1 MVHRSRSA
9 GSPLLT
15 PSHQAGQHSGMRSE
29 SEGPSGPSGLS
40 DLGHLSDL
48 EHLLPQGLREALRPV
63 ERENA
68 RLLAALVRSRLC
80 EEQLRRQNTEL
91 AELAELRGLRPAY
104 TPDAGASGVAIPEG
118 SLQSVLS
125 QRGKDK
131 ALAELQHLEINLAE
145 IVALTLLLRVRDSTT
160 GFRQASVDALRNALE
175 KCSSELASYQVAEE
189 RHCHSDAV
197 TASPWTL
204 VQTERDEAQRLRRQ
218 QSSVQE
224 IGHGMLLTLS
234 ERCVAEEQTF
244 VHEAL
249 GKLEAEEQ
257 LVVCESDLETEA
269 ALENDLQG
277 TELRELGMVQQ
288 RLEES
293 IRLTGDLKGESLKWK
308 GQAEQCARLQRE
320 LADKAWCYSNQLEE
334 NALELEMEIEVA
346 EAQQGHPSVG
356 DVFHLQT
363 LVKPLD
369 GAEERRRRGASE
381 LSWALSEASELR
393 RILGESRAEKS
404 LASRS
409 ETEAVRDWKRSRKRS
424 SGFREALKQELS
436 ALADLREA
444 CKGIQAEDREMLSE
458 HREMWKEETWQREE
472 DRKDGTSALAEA
484 VHSEVAAAKE
494 ESEVA
499 KKLRVELR
507 VELREMRARQQHSL
521 RHRSPSAGGALFELV
536 ELEHTVQQRVAKRDR
551 QLQQLRLSLKSLDA
565 PAPMLGSPAHGQGAW
580 RMVNAANIANVG
592 ATSISTPPSPV
603 APMMSPPMSV
613 CITNTI
619 QVGRDTPPITQRL
632 IMQPKVVHSVRLHP
646 TGYEPSPKVDKVDSR
661 FRASL

>member
-1 MVHRSRSA
+1 M
-9 GSPLLT
+9 L
-15 PSHQAGQHSGMRSE
+15 SE
-29 SEGPSGPSGLS
+29 SEGLSGTSGLR
-40 DLGHLSDL
+40 DLGRLSDL

-80 EEQLRRQNTEL
+80 EEQLRRQNAEL
-91 AELAELRGLRPAY
+91 AELAELRALRAEAEGP
-104 TPDAGASGVAIPEG
+104 TGASGVALPEG

-145 IVALTLLLRVRDSTT
+145 IVALTLLLRVRDSTA
-160 GFRQASVDALRNALE
+160 GLRQASVDALRDALE
-175 KCSSELASYQVAEE
+175 KCRSELASDQVVAEE
-189 RHCHSDAV
+189 CHCHSDAV
-197 TASPWTL
+197 TAAPWTL
-204 VQTERDEAQRLRRQ
+204 VQTERDEAQRLRMQ
-218 QSSVQE
+218 QSWLQE
-224 IGHGMLLTLS
+224 IGYGMLLTLS
-234 ERCVAEEQTF
+234 ERCVAEEQTC

-277 TELRELGMVQQ
+277 TELRELGLVQQ

-293 IRLTGDLKGESLKWK
+293 IRLTGDLKDESLKWK

-320 LADKAWCYSNQLEE
+320 LADKAWRYSKQLEE

-346 EAQQGHPSVG
+346 AAQHRPSV
-356 DVFHLQT
+356 DAFHAQT
-363 LVKPLD
+363 VKPLE
-369 GAEERRRRGASE
+369 GAAWKRSQVCINKIPDRTHPLRSHCEASREKEEEEWRFRRRGAS

-393 RILGESRAEKS
+393 RMLAESRSEKS

-409 ETEAVRDWKRSRKRS
+409 ETEAVRDWKRLRKRS

-436 ALADLREA
+436 GLADLREA
-444 CKGIQAEDREMLSE
+444 CRGTEAEGREMLSE
-458 HREMWKEETWQREE
+458 HRELWKEETWQREE
-472 DRKDGTSALAEA
+472 NRKDGTSSLAEA

-494 ESEVA
+494 EAEVA
-499 KKLRVELR
+499 KKLR

-521 RHRSPSAGGALFELV
+521 RHRSPSASGGLFELV

-565 PAPMLGSPAHGQGAW
+565 PDAW
-580 RMVNAANIANVG
+580 H
-592 ATSISTPPSPV
+592 
-603 APMMSPPMSV
+603 
-613 CITNTI
+613 C
-619 QVGRDTPPITQRL
+619 D
-632 IMQPKVVHSVRLHP
+632 
-646 TGYEPSPKVDKVDSR
+646 
-661 FRASL
+661 